1 MSRASARALLRST
14 IAHAK
19 SAVMPVKHVPERF
32 HTVTPYLVVAGVGK
46 LIDFLKSAFD
56 AKEIERHA
64 RPDGVVMHAQVQI
77 GDSMIMMGDPTGQKL
92 DWQKPLAA
100 ALYLY
105 VPDCDKMYANAIRAG
120 AKSLQE
126 PADMFYGD
134 RHGGVID
141 AWGNQWWIATHK
153 EDVTPEEMK
162 RRAEA
167 HAKA

>member
-1 MSRASARALLRST
+1 MATLGLMS
-14 IAHAK
+14 
-19 SAVMPVKHVPERF
+19 VKPVPEGF
-32 HTVTPYLVVAGVGK
+32 HTVTPYLVVAGVAK
-46 LIDFLKSAFD
+46 LLDFVKSAFD

-64 RPDGVVMHAQVQI
+64 RPDGVVMHAQVRI
-77 GDSMIMMGDPTGQKL
+77 GDSMIMMGDPTGAKH

-105 VPDCDKMYANAIRAG
+105 VPDCDKMYQDAIRAG

-141 AWGNQWWIATHK
+141 PWGNQWWIATHK
-153 EDVTPEEMK
+153 EDVSPDEMQ
-162 RRAEA
+162 RRAQA
-167 HAKA
+167 HMKG